1 MIISTGA
8 GTWIPAH
15 RRRSAASLSR
25 SGGPRRGPA
34 GEPPGIRGGARGHIM
49 LKLSRRALLVGALA
63 PALPWPSWAQSDEI
77 RVISSGGFTAAY
89 KILAPRFEQMTGKKI
104 VSTYCSFSGH

>member
-1 MIISTGA
+1 
-8 GTWIPAH
+8 
-15 RRRSAASLSR
+15 
-25 SGGPRRGPA
+25 
-34 GEPPGIRGGARGHIM
+34 M

-63 PALPWPSWAQSDEI
+63 PVLPRPSWAQSDEI

-104 VSTYCSFSGH
+104 VSTRTTTPMRDSARSTRLSGRTTPGECKRGVCLDRALQAARDRGGGDAE

>member
-25 SGGPRRGPA
+25 SGGPRRCRD
-34 GEPPGIRGGARGHIM
+34 GERPGIRGSARGHIM
-49 LKLSRRALLVGALA
+49 LKLSRRALLMSALA
-63 PALPWPSWAQSDEI
+63 PALPRPLWAQSDDI
-77 RVISSGGFTAAY
+77 RVISSGGFTGAY

-104 VSTYCSFSGH
+104 VSA

>member
-25 SGGPRRGPA
+25 SGGPRRCRD
-34 GEPPGIRGGARGHIM
+34 GERPGIRGSARGHIM

-63 PALPWPSWAQSDEI
+63 PVLSRRALLVGAFAPVLPRPSWAQSDEI
-77 RVISSGGFTAAY
+77 RVISSGGFTA
-89 KILAPRFEQMTGKKI
+89 
-104 VSTYCSFSGH
+104 